1 MAEATDS
8 GGAVS
13 AALSLMPLMGG
24 VGAVA
29 GAAASMA
36 VEVNELAHLKDR
48 VDALLTGF
56 EGSNAGPGKIGE
68 DWLDQAALA
77 GPGFHEAD
85 YLFSSYNVVREE
97 LLKFSKV
104 LGLQMESMKIAI
116 DLSKTGYEN
125 IDDDIRARMRSLNTQ
140 ITDLQKSG
148 EGKSNAQHATGGSSA
163 DAPRTDGPAGGADA
177 QGDFQ

>member
-8 GGAVS
+8 GGAVN
-13 AALSLMPLMGG
+13 AALSLVPLIG
-24 VGAVA
+24 GAV

-56 EGSNAGPGKIGE
+56 EESNAGPGKIGD
-68 DWLDQAALA
+68 DWLEEAALA
-77 GPGFHEAD
+77 GPGFHEAG
-85 YLFSSYNVVREE
+85 YLFSSYAVVRDE

-116 DLSKTGYEN
+116 DLSKSGYEN

-140 ITDLQKSG
+140 ITDLQRSG
-148 EGKSNAQHATGGSSA
+148 EEKGNAQHTMGGTSA
-163 DAPRTDGPAGGADA
+163 EAPRADVPAGGGDA

>member
-8 GGAVS
+8 GGAINT
-13 AALSLMPLMGG
+13 ALSLMPLMGG

-68 DWLDQAALA
+68 DWLEEASLA
-77 GPGFHEAD
+77 GPGFHEAGF
-85 YLFSSYNVVREE
+85 LFSSFNVVRDE

-116 DLSKTGYEN
+116 DLSKSGYEN
-125 IDDDIRARMRSLNTQ
+125 IDDDIRRRMRALNTQ
-140 ITDLQKSG
+140 ITDLQGAG
-148 EGKSNAQHATGGSSA
+148 EKKNAQHTAA
-163 DAPRTDGPAGGADA
+163 EAPRTDAPAGGDA
-177 QGDFQ
+177 QGGDYQ

>member
-8 GGAVS
+8 GGGAMN

-29 GAAASMA
+29 GAAASLA

-68 DWLDQAALA
+68 DWLEAAALA

-85 YLFSSYNVVREE
+85 YLFASYNVVREE
-97 LLKFSKV
+97 LVKFSKV

-116 DLSKTGYEN
+116 DLSKSGYEN

-140 ITDLQKSG
+140 ITDLQKSD
-148 EGKSNAQHATGGSSA
+148 EKPNAQRAMGGTSA
-163 DAPRTDGPAGGADA
+163 EAPRTDAPAGGDA
-177 QGDFQ
+177 QGDYQ

>member
-8 GGAVS
+8 GGAVNT
-13 AALSLMPLMGG
+13 ALSLMPLMGG

-29 GAAASMA
+29 GAAASLA

-68 DWLDQAALA
+68 DWLEEAALA
-77 GPGFHEAD
+77 GPGFHEAG
-85 YLFSSYNVVREE
+85 YLFSSYTVVRDE
-97 LLKFSKV
+97 LIKFSKV

-116 DLSKTGYEN
+116 DLSKSGYEN
-125 IDDDIRARMRSLNTQ
+125 IDDDIRRRMRSLNTQ
-140 ITDLQKSG
+140 ITDLQG
-148 EGKSNAQHATGGSSA
+148 PGGKKNAQHTTSGTSA
-163 DAPRTDGPAGGADA
+163 ETPQTDAPAGGGDA
-177 QGDFQ
+177 QGDYQ